1 MGYPRSPMAGPERN
15 PTVAQIVAEIE
26 GRSALESSALVSRL
40 SARCWPEASER
51 SVPVA
56 LEWVRRWGP
65 NRQTASPADCSCAL
79 GRCAYC
85 N

>member
-1 MGYPRSPMAGPERN
+1 MAGPERN
-15 PTVAQIVAEIE
+15 PSVAQIVAEIE
-26 GRSALESSALVSRL
+26 GRTALDSDALASQL

-51 SVPVA
+51 RVPVA

-65 NRQTASPADCSCAL
+65 YRQSATPLDCSCAL

>member
-1 MGYPRSPMAGPERN
+1 MAGPDRN
-15 PTVAQIVAEIE
+15 PSVAEIVAEIE
-26 GRSALESSALVSRL
+26 GRTAGESDALVTRL
-40 SARCWPEASER
+40 SARCWPDSSDR
-51 SVPVA
+51 RVPAA

-65 NRQTASPADCSCAL
+65 NRQSAAPLDCSCAA